1 VDVGDITLAVLL
13 ILGLVIIIETA
24 FAAAFILMR
33 RREETRKCVNIRIV
47 HFIEKGTVRER
58 QKILQINVCIAGY
71 CRIPNLK

>member
-1 VDVGDITLAVLL
+1 MDVGDITLAVLL

-24 FAAAFILMR
+24 FAAACILMW

>member
-58 QKILQINVCIAGY
+58 QKILKLMCALQATVEYLI
-71 CRIPNLK
+71 